1 MYNIHVKHSSV
12 HLYWVCEKTWYETP
26 EATRKREAVHRL
38 HLGQGFMNLQSSEQL
53 EGGNL
58 LGDPA
63 NMDLQGGGSITSL
76 YNRIET
82 LKTLNINLPDDV

>member
-1 MYNIHVKHSSV
+1 
-12 HLYWVCEKTWYETP
+12 
-26 EATRKREAVHRL
+26 
-38 HLGQGFMNLQSSEQL
+38 MNLQSSEQL

-82 LKTLNINLPDDV
+82 LKTLNINLPDDVDMFT